1 MAATIQYRLTTNNL
15 GGAATTTQI
24 SATAMNNLFDN
35 VSPDEA
41 TAGDAEYRA
50 LDLYNAGDAAATAVT
65 VYCNGTTSTGT
76 DLLFA
81 LEASPLAS
89 TTAVADE
96 STAPTVSGSFTVYTS
111 ASKLS
116 VPDIPAGGYARLWL
130 KRTVTAGTGNLATD
144 TTTLS
149 IEYA

>member
-15 GGAATTTQI
+15 GGAATATEL

-35 VSPDEA
+35 ISPDEA
-41 TAGDAEYRA
+41 SAGDAEYRA
-50 LDLYNAGDAAATAVT
+50 IDLHNSGDAAAVAVT

-81 LEASPLAS
+81 LEESPLAS

-96 STAPTVSGSFTVYTS
+96 STAPAISGSFTAYTS
-111 ASKLS
+111 ASPLA
-116 VPDIPAGGYARLWL
+116 VPDIPAGSYARLWL

-149 IEYA
+149 VEYA